1 MKRIESHKDLIV
13 WQKAIKLA
21 SRVYAAS
28 RKLPHEERY
37 GLSSQIRRAAI
48 SIPSNIAEGAARKSR
63 AEFLQ
68 FLHIA
73 RGSLSELE
81 TQMMIAL
88 EQELAPSETAVLDDI
103 AEVGRLLNG
112 LISKLMSSNRE
123 AHADACSPFKRHQSK
138 HSGSELTANR

>member
-1 MKRIESHKDLIV
+1 MKQIVSHKDLIV

-21 SRVYAAS
+21 GRVYAAS
-28 RKLPHEERY
+28 RQMPHEERY
-37 GLSSQIRRAAI
+37 GLSSQIRKAAV
-48 SIPSNIAEGAARKSR
+48 SIPSNIAEGAARKGR

-88 EQELAPSETAVLDDI
+88 EQQLLTSEAAALEDI
-103 AEVGRLLNG
+103 SEVGRLLNG
-112 LISKLMSSNRE
+112 LISKLMTSDRE
-123 AHADACSPFKRHQSK
+123 AHANACSPATSHQVRHSR
-138 HSGSELTANR
+138 SELTPNR

>member
-103 AEVGRLLNG
+103 GEVGRLLNG
-112 LISKLMSSNRE
+112 LISKLMSSHRE
-123 AHADACSPFKRHQSK
+123 AHANACSPMSRHQAK
-138 HSGSELTANR
+138 HSSSELTANR